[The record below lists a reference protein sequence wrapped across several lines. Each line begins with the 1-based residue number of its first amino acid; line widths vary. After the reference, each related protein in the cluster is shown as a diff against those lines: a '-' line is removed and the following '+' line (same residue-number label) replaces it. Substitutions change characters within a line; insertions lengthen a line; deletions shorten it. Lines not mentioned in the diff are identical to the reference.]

1 MSDVVIVSGSP
12 GSGKTTIARK
22 LALRYA
28 RAVHLHTDDFWHAIV
43 SGAIPPYLPES
54 DPQNQTVVGVVAAA
68 AFGYAAGG
76 YTTIVDGIVGPWML
90 HHYRRVSREH
100 PDLKVHYVVLR
111 PDRRTALKRAQER
124 TEPGVLTD
132 EQPILALWDQF
143 TDLGPYAPNAI
154 DTTDL
159 DISETVEAVHRA
171 VAAGTH
177 TI

>member
-54 DPQNQTVVGVVAAA
+54 DSQNQTVVGVVAAA

-90 HHYRRVSREH
+90 HHYRRVSREL
-100 PDLKVHYVVLR
+100 PDITVHYVVLR

-171 VAAGTH
+171 VGAGTH